1 MQEIEEEHVAEE
13 YDPMSFFA
21 GPPAD
26 LNQQHEHDP
35 NVGAVDSSI
44 IDVTDAINAAVN
56 QHVNDGVDNA
66 GGINVIDDD
75 LHISDD
81 SDDEH
86 PQDEPMLPPQQP
98 RNPPP
103 PTPRRDADDGIW
115 F

>member
-1 MQEIEEEHVAEE
+1 MI
-13 YDPMSFFA
+13 D
-21 GPPAD
+21 
-26 LNQQHEHDP
+26 
-35 NVGAVDSSI
+35 SI
-44 IDVTDAINAAVN
+44 IIITFNTLVNAKNFKLTFVLYPNLSDVTDAINAAVN
-56 QHVNDGVDNA
+56 QHVNDGVVNA

-81 SDDEH
+81 SDDEQ
-86 PQDEPMLPPQQP
+86 PQDEQPQEQPMLPPQQP